1 MTSATYFAIYLGSVI
16 FLVGSIRRILQYAR
30 MPVHLRWELYPVPHE
45 ERDRAAHG
53 GSYFE
58 STDWWTRPAHLNVRG
73 EARAMAAEILFLKAL
88 REFNRKLWY
97 PSYLFHFGLYSTIA
111 TGVLLISQTAI
122 FLVSG
127 WEAGGGLVRTTY
139 RITGY
144 AGFVATLAGAIAL
157 LWRRLRDPQLKN
169 YTHPAD
175 VANLLFFAATY
186 GVLGVGYLARP
197 AGSAGITAIARGV
210 LTFDLSVYIPPL
222 FGCGLLLA
230 SLLVAYIPFTHMAH
244 FIAKY
249 FTYHA
254 VRWDDRSTT
263 RGGRM
268 ESTAAEYL
276 SYKPIWAAPHVGAT
290 GEKTWAEI
298 ATANPAQEVR
308 K

>member
-1 MTSATYFAIYLGSVI
+1 MTIATYFAIYLGSVI
-16 FLVGSIRRILQYAR
+16 FLVGSIRRIIQYAR

-58 STDWWTRPAHLNVRG
+58 STDWWTRPARFNVQG
-73 EARAMAAEILFLKAL
+73 EARAMAAEILFLKVL

-97 PSYLFHFGLYSTIA
+97 PSYLFHAGLYLTIA
-111 TGVLLISQTAI
+111 TGVLVVSQLAI
-122 FLVSG
+122 FPVRG
-127 WEAGGGLVRTTY
+127 WEAGGGLVPATY

-144 AGFVATLAGAIAL
+144 AGFVSTLSGAIVL

-175 VANLLFFAATY
+175 VANLLFFAAVY
-186 GVLGVGYLARP
+186 GVLGIGYLTRP

-210 LTFDLSVYIPPL
+210 LTFDLSVHVPAI

-254 VRWDDRSTT
+254 VRWDDRPLA

-268 ESTAAEYL
+268 EPTAAEHL
-276 SYKPIWAAPHVGAT
+276 SYKPTWAAPHLGAT